1 MGRVRAKATT
11 AFEGAQA
18 LQCPQQGLGMHPV
31 GTLLEAMDRNAISSP
46 TCPFLGPSQCIDA
59 WKSLG
64 TDKVL
69 LQVLTKGINAPL
81 HTVPKPR
88 AATNHHNQESL
99 MQTIGEYL
107 AAGVIRPLT
116 EEEEQRTRFWTPTFG
131 REKKDSHKVR
141 LITDLRL
148 LNACHQVPKHKAET
162 WQTVLQTVSNN
173 KLRWGVTLDLKSYYH
188 HLRLHPDM
196 QRWMRIKVMNTSY
209 QIVAM
214 PFGWA
219 LAPWWANK
227 FSKPIKAW
235 LNHQQWEHCWW
246 IDDVL
251 ILGETKKQTEER
263 ATALV
268 NKLTTLGI
276 TVNKEKSMQQA
287 QQNFTYV
294 GHAFNLQHST
304 VSPLQQ
310 KQHTSEAMC
319 KHQMKGSN
327 FQPKNLAAL
336 AGNLVDANK
345 SNMRLHGLPQQI
357 MKWTSWGVNQN
368 AKWYSKW
375 NKNKCWGAA
384 VQKTPQL

>member
-345 SNMRLHGLPQQI
+345 SNMRLHGLPQ
-357 MKWTSWGVNQN
+357 
-368 AKWYSKW
+368 
-375 NKNKCWGAA
+375 
-384 VQKTPQL
+384 